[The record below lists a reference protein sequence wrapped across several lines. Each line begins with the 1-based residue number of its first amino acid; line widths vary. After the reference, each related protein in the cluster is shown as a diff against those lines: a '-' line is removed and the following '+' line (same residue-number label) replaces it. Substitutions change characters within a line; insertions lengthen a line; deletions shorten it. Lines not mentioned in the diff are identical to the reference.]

1 MQVSKTNNDSQSFG
15 YELVYGKSARKIP
28 TKIKAVIE
36 ANKELASKIGD
47 GKKIYIGVSSYDKDH
62 LDLHLP
68 TGFPLDRSQ
77 FYPPELRKKVSP
89 IYQIVRTVSN
99 KMYDDSNIGA
109 ELIEKLKEISGLYDN
124 EALRYAK
131 NTKQS
136 IDVVKATAQPRS
148 WKC

>member
-1 MQVSKTNNDSQSFG
+1 MQINKTNNDSQSFG

-36 ANKELASKIGD
+36 ANKKIASTIGD

-77 FYPPELRKKVSP
+77 FYPPELRKIPP
-89 IYQIVRTVSN
+89 IYQIVRTVSD
-99 KMYDDSNIGA
+99 KMYSDSDIGIK
-109 ELIEKLKEISGLYDN
+109 LIKKLKEISGLYDN